1 MGQPDP
7 QPQFS
12 SPHPSSSIP
21 QFLVLSMNTYTQ
33 EIAEWQQKRD
43 AELRNPDGWLTLA
56 GLFWLEPGRNSF
68 GGDSSNDIHFP
79 GLAAP
84 RLGEFIVS
92 DDRVEVVVAPGV
104 DITCQGTTISQ
115 MILTGSETEEEV
127 LAYGSLRW
135 FVIRRDG
142 RWAVRLRDR
151 AHPALAAFHG
161 VEYFP
166 ADPTWRV
173 TTRLVAHPTPVTI
186 PVPTILGSVNQT
198 PSPGILHFSLN
209 GTEHQLIALGQAD
222 KPLSLIFADATSG
235 QETYGSGRFL
245 TVDTPSADGETV
257 IDFNRAY
264 NPPCAFTPFATCPL
278 PPAGN
283 RLAIPIP
290 AGEKKHGDH

>member
-1 MGQPDP
+1 
-7 QPQFS
+7 
-12 SPHPSSSIP
+12 
-21 QFLVLSMNTYTQ
+21 MNTYTQ

-56 GLFWLEPGRNSF
+56 GLLWLEPGRNSF
-68 GGDSSNDIHFP
+68 GGDSSNAICFP
-79 GLAAP
+79 GLSIP

-92 DDRVEVVVAPGV
+92 DDRVEVVIAPGAEV
-104 DITCQGTTISQ
+104 TCQGTPVTQ
-115 MILTGSETEEEV
+115 MLLTGTETDEQV

-135 FVIRRDG
+135 FVMRRDG

-151 AHPALAAFHG
+151 SHPALAGFQG

-166 ADPTWRV
+166 IDSAWRV
-173 TTRLVAHPTPVTI
+173 PARLVAHSTPVTI
-186 PVPTILGSVNQT
+186 PVPTILGTVNQT

-209 GTEHQLIALGQAD
+209 GTEHQLIPLGKAG

-245 TVDTPSADGETV
+245 TVNAPNADGETV

-290 AGEKKHGDH
+290 AGEKKYGDH